1 MKFALTPEEER
12 FCKEC
17 TDYLRKQ
24 KTPELVAELE
34 TRSGYGGGP
43 AYTKL
48 IRQMGRDG
56 WLGIGWPKE
65 YGGQGRTPLEQHLFY
80 EICFYE
86 EIPLPVLA
94 LNTVGPAV
102 MRIGTDEQKKK
113 YLPLILKGELEVCIG
128 YTEPDA
134 GTDLASLK
142 TTAVKEGDDYYIING
157 QKSFTTNADFADYIW
172 LAARTDSKVSKHRG
186 ISIFMVPMKT
196 PGITVK
202 PLMTMGGEQTNYTF
216 YDNVRVPKSCLVG
229 EENKGWRYMSTQLS
243 FERIALV
250 ASSPLRR
257 NIEQTMQWAKETK
270 YDGKTV
276 IEVAWVRRKFAELLM
291 ELEVLK
297 MLNYYVAWLITKDA
311 PLYAESSMVKVY
323 GVELN
328 QRVNSSLLQIMG
340 QFGQLQMGSKWA
352 PLKGKVEH
360 AYRQDIVLIFGGGA
374 LEIQRNI
381 IAIAGLGMPRAM

>member
-1 MKFALTPEEER
+1 MDFALTPEEER
-12 FCKEC
+12 FCQEC
-17 TDYLRKQ
+17 TKYLKKQ
-24 KTPELVAELE
+24 KTPELIAELE
-34 TRSGYGGGP
+34 ARSGYGGGP
-43 AYTKL
+43 AYTNL

-56 WLGIGWPKE
+56 WLGVGWPKE
-65 YGGQGRTPLEQHLFY
+65 YGGQGRTPMEQHLFF

-86 EIPLPVLA
+86 EVPLPVLG
-94 LNTVGPAV
+94 LNTVGPAI

-113 YLPLILKGELEVCIG
+113 YLPPILKGEIEFCIG

-142 TTAVKEGDDYYIING
+142 TTAVRNGDSYIING
-157 QKSFTTNADFADYIW
+157 QKVFTTNADFADYVW
-172 LAARTDSKVSKHRG
+172 LAARTDPEARKHRG
-186 ISIFMVPMKT
+186 ISIFIIPMNT
-196 PGITVK
+196 PGISIE
-202 PLMTMGGEQTNYTF
+202 PFMTMGGERSNYSF
-216 YDNVRVPKSCLVG
+216 YDNVRVPKECLVG
-229 EENKGWRYMSTQLS
+229 EENQGWKYMTTQLS

-250 ASSPLRR
+250 PSATMRR
-257 NIEQTMQWAKETK
+257 NLDQTIRWAKETNH
-270 YDGKTV
+270 DGKPI
-276 IEVAWVRRKFAELLM
+276 IERPWVRQKFTELTM

-297 MLNYYVAWLITKDA
+297 ILNYYVVWLITQDA
-311 PLYAESSMVKVY
+311 LVYAESSMVKVY

-328 QRVNSSLLQIMG
+328 QRLNSTLLQIIG

-360 AYRQDIVLIFGGGA
+360 ALRTDIVLIFGGGA

>member
-1 MKFALTPEEER
+1 MEFALTPEEER

-48 IRQMGRDG
+48 IRQMGHDG

-94 LNTVGPAV
+94 LNTVGPAI

-113 YLPLILKGELEVCIG
+113 YLPLIVKGELEVCIG

-216 YDNVRVPKSCLVG
+216 YDNVKAPKSCLVG

-270 YDGKTV
+270 CDGKTV
-276 IEVAWVRRKFAELLM
+276 IEMPWVRRKFAELLM

-297 MLNYYVAWLITKDA
+297 MLNYYVAWLITRDA
-311 PLYAESSMVKVY
+311 LLYAESSMVKVY

-360 AYRQDIVLIFGGGA
+360 AFRQDIVLIFGGGA

>member
-1 MKFALTPEEER
+1 MEFALTPEEER

-24 KTPELVAELE
+24 KNPELVAELE

-56 WLGIGWPKE
+56 WLGIGWSKE
-65 YGGQGRTPLEQHLFY
+65 YGGQGRTPMEQHLFY

-94 LNTVGPAV
+94 LNTVGPAI

-142 TTAVKEGDDYYIING
+142 TTAVKEGDDYIING
-157 QKSFTTNADFADYIW
+157 QKSFTTNADFADYVW

-216 YDNVRVPKSCLVG
+216 YDNVRVPKSYLVG

-270 YDGKTV
+270 HDGKTV

-297 MLNYYVAWLITKDA
+297 MLNYYVAWLITRDA
-311 PLYAESSMVKVY
+311 LLYAESSMVKVY

-360 AYRQDIVLIFGGGA
+360 AFRQDIVLIFGGGA

-381 IAIAGLGMPRAM
+381 IAMAGLGMPRAM